1 MGKYFENSTT
11 YSTTI
16 GYYVVN
22 FIYETMT
29 INEDNNSYGRL
40 FKPGELQFKTAYL
53 RSMQAN
59 TD

>member
-22 FIYETMT
+22 FIYDKVTL
-29 INEDNNSYGRL
+29 NDYN
-40 FKPGELQFKTAYL
+40 
-53 RSMQAN
+53 N
-59 TD
+59 TDWQVLNTGKPLVKSE